1 MSTRGRV
8 RSPESI
14 ATRVV
19 AFNLS
24 SCFYDEKFPQMLTSL
39 RLHNFRCFEGV
50 SVDIG
55 PGLNLF
61 LGGNGEGKT
70 TILEGACVLL
80 RLQSQ
85 RSASLAPVTQ
95 IGKKSFGVR
104 GRFDEHELEFRYRAL
119 RRQVKFDGVEQRT
132 LGEYL
137 RLGRV
142 VSLAN
147 VDIELV
153 RGASEARRRFLDF
166 LGLQINDAYRPA
178 LRAYERAL
186 RARNALLK
194 SPTARP
200 REVAAY
206 DVPLLQHG
214 QVLLRLRAELTE
226 LLAPLAIHAYQRISA
241 AREKFTLRFVP
252 GASADFQGD
261 LERSHRESIRLRQTI
276 VGPHRDD
283 LELRVD
289 DFPAAQFASE
299 GQQRSIALAMKIG
312 QAEALK
318 KSGDKKAPLLLIDDI
333 FGELDPERRN
343 ALLDSLPVDS
353 QKLVTATAM
362 PWRDQIKADSI
373 YEMRDRRIRKV

>member
-1 MSTRGRV
+1 
-8 RSPESI
+8 
-14 ATRVV
+14 
-19 AFNLS
+19 
-24 SCFYDEKFPQMLTSL
+24 MLTSL
-39 RLHNFRCFEGV
+39 RLHNFRCFEEL
-50 SVDIG
+50 SLDIG

-70 TILEGACVLL
+70 TILEGVCVLL

-85 RSASLAPVTQ
+85 RSASLAPVIQ
-95 IGKKSFGVR
+95 IGRKSFGVR

-119 RRQVKFDGVEQRT
+119 RRQVTFDGVEQRT

-147 VDIELV
+147 ADIELV
-153 RGASEARRRFLDF
+153 RGSSEARRRYLDF
-166 LGLQINDAYRPA
+166 LGLQIDNAYRPA

-206 DVPLLQHG
+206 DAPLIQHG
-214 QVLLRLRAELTE
+214 QLLLRLRVELSE
-226 LLAPLAIHAYQRISA
+226 LLAPLAAQAYQRISA
-241 AREKFTLRFVP
+241 AREKFTLQLVP
-252 GASADFQGD
+252 GASADFERD
-261 LERSHRESIRLRQTI
+261 LERSHHESIRLRQTI

-289 DFPAAQFASE
+289 DLPAAQFASE
-299 GQQRSIALAMKIG
+299 GQQRSIALAMKIA

-318 KSGDKKAPLLLIDDI
+318 KSADMQAPLLLVDDI

-343 ALLDSLPVDS
+343 ALLDGLPADS
-353 QKLVTATAM
+353 QKLVTATAI
-362 PWRDQIKADSI
+362 PWHDEIMVDAV
-373 YEMRDRRIRKV
+373 YEIRNRRLRRV

>member
-1 MSTRGRV
+1 
-8 RSPESI
+8 
-14 ATRVV
+14 
-19 AFNLS
+19 
-24 SCFYDEKFPQMLTSL
+24 
-39 RLHNFRCFEGV
+39 LHNFRCFEDV

-55 PGLNLF
+55 HGLNLF

-85 RSASLAPVTQ
+85 RSASLASVIQ

-104 GRFDEHELEFRYRAL
+104 GRFDAHELEFRYRAL
-119 RRQVKFDGVEQRT
+119 RRQVRFDGVEQRT

-142 VSLAN
+142 VSFAN
-147 VDIELV
+147 IDIELV
-153 RGASEARRRFLDF
+153 RGGSDARRRYLDF
-166 LGLQINDAYRPA
+166 LGLQIDNAYRPA
-178 LRAYERAL
+178 LRAYDRAL

-206 DVPLLQHG
+206 DVPLIQHG
-214 QVLLRLRAELTE
+214 QVLLRLRAELSE
-226 LLAPLAIHAYQRISA
+226 LLAPLAARAYQRISA
-241 AREKFTLRFVP
+241 AREKFTLRFIP
-252 GASADFQGD
+252 GASADFECD
-261 LERSHRESIRLRQTI
+261 LERSCRESIRLRQTI

-283 LELRVD
+283 LELRID
-289 DFPAAQFASE
+289 DSPAAQFASE
-299 GQQRSIALAMKIG
+299 GQQRSIALAMKIA
-312 QAEALK
+312 QAEVLK
-318 KSGDKKAPLLLIDDI
+318 KSGDKKAPLLLVDDI

-343 ALLDSLPVDS
+343 ALLDSLPLDS

-362 PWRDQIKADSI
+362 PWRDEIIADKI
-373 YEMRDRRIRKV
+373 YEIRDRQLRRA